1 MLKNVEG
8 YIHSVETAGTVDG
21 PGIRYIVF
29 TTGCPLNC
37 VYCHNPDTR
46 KMKTGKLVNSF
57 DILKDIH
64 EYKDYHASTGGG
76 VTISGGEPLV
86 QPEFISS
93 IFEGCKQMGV
103 HTTLDTSGYLNNKLT
118 DDQLK
123 NVDLVL
129 LDIKSMLP
137 DIYKKITKVDLQPTI
152 DFAKRLDS
160 LNVNVWI
167 RFVLVPGWSDRADN
181 VKALADF
188 VSTLN
193 NVEMVEILP
202 FHKMGEDKWKKMSL
216 SYELYDVKEPTP
228 EEVNNVKDIFLSNGL
243 KVR

>member
-1 MLKNVEG
+1 MLENVQG

-46 KMKTGKLVNSF
+46 KMKSGKLVNSF
-57 DILKDIH
+57 DILKEIH
-64 EYKDYHASTGGG
+64 EYKDYHKATGGG
-76 VTISGGEPLV
+76 VTISGGEPMV

-93 IFEGCKQMGV
+93 IFAGCKQMNV
-103 HTTLDTSGYLNNKLT
+103 HTTLDTSGFLNNKLS
-118 DDQLK
+118 DEQLA

-137 DIYKKITKVDLQPTI
+137 DIYKKITKVELQPTL
-152 DFAKRLDS
+152 DFAKRLEK
-160 LNVNVWI
+160 LGIKVWI
-167 RFVLVPGWSDRADN
+167 RFVLVPGWSDREDN
-181 VKALADF
+181 VQALAQF
-188 VSTLN
+188 VSSLS
-193 NVEMVEILP
+193 NVEMVEVLP

-216 SYELYDVKEPTP
+216 EYELYDVQEPSQEHTDSIKQIF
-228 EEVNNVKDIFLSNGL
+228 KDKGL

>member
-1 MLKNVEG
+1 MENVQG

-21 PGIRYIVF
+21 PGIRYIIF

-46 KMKTGKLVNSF
+46 KMKSGKLVNSF
-57 DILKDIH
+57 DLLKEIH

-86 QPEFISS
+86 QPKFMNA
-93 IFEGCKQMGV
+93 IFEGCKAMGV
-103 HTTLDTSGYLNNKLT
+103 HTTLDTTGFLNNKVT
-118 DDQLK
+118 DEQLK

-137 DIYKKITKVDLQPTI
+137 DIYKKITKVELQPTL
-152 DFAKRLDS
+152 DFAKRLDR
-160 LNVNVWI
+160 LGIKVWI
-167 RFVLVPGWSDRADN
+167 RFVQVPGWSDRADN
-181 VKALADF
+181 VEALADF
-188 VSTLN
+188 VATLS
-193 NVEMVEILP
+193 NVEILEVLP
-202 FHKMGEDKWKKMSL
+202 FHKMGEHKWEKMAL
-216 SYELYDVKEPTP
+216 EYELYDVEEPT
-228 EEVNNVKDIFLSNGL
+228 EQEVENVKNVFRNKGI

>member
-118 DDQLK
+118 DNQLK

-181 VKALADF
+181 VKALAEF

-193 NVEMVEILP
+193 NVEMIEILP

-216 SYELYDVKEPTP
+216 SYELYDVKEPTS
-228 EEVNNVKDIFLSNGL
+228 EEVNNVKDIFLSKGL

>member
-1 MLKNVEG
+1 MENVQG

-21 PGIRYIVF
+21 PGIRYIIF

-46 KMKTGKLVNSF
+46 KMKSGKLVNSF
-57 DILKDIH
+57 DLLKEIH
-64 EYKDYHASTGGG
+64 GYKDYHSSTGGG

-93 IFEGCKQMGV
+93 IFAGCKAMGV
-103 HTTLDTSGYLNNKLT
+103 HTTLDTSGYLNNKIS
-118 DDQLK
+118 DEQLS

-137 DIYKKITKVDLQPTI
+137 DVYKKITKVDIQPTL
-152 DFAKRLDS
+152 DFARRLDA
-160 LNVNVWI
+160 LGIKVWI
-167 RFVLVPGWSDRADN
+167 RFVQVPGWSDRADN
-181 VKALADF
+181 VQALADF
-188 VSTLN
+188 VETLN
-193 NVEMVEILP
+193 NVEMVEVLP
-202 FHKMGEDKWKKMSL
+202 FHKMGEHKWKKMAL
-216 SYELYDVKEPTP
+216 DYELYDVEEPSKED
-228 EEVNNVKDIFLSNGL
+228 VDNVKNIFKQKGI